1 MKRIILA
8 ASAASLLLAS
18 APAWSQ
24 TTTTDS
30 QTNPDGSTTT
40 TQTTVT
46 KKGSAGAGVGV
57 AGGAVAGA
65 VVGGPIG
72 AAVGAVAGGVAV
84 ASVDP
89 PMEVKTYVRTQHQA
103 PVDYS
108 GPVAVGDV
116 LPDNVTT
123 YDVPRYER
131 YHWTYIHG
139 QKLLIDER
147 THKIVS
153 IINDDQ

>member
-1 MKRIILA
+1 MKRFILA

-18 APAWSQ
+18 APAFAQ

-30 QTNPDGSTTT
+30 QANPDGSTTT

-46 KKGSAGAGVGV
+46 KKGSTGAGVGV

-72 AAVGAVAGGVAV
+72 AAVGAVAGGIAG
-84 ASVDP
+84 ATVDP
-89 PMEVKTYVRTQHQA
+89 PKEVKTYVRTQRAA
-103 PVDYS
+103 PVDYD
-108 GPVAVGDV
+108 GPVALGDT
-116 LPDNVTT
+116 LPDSVTT

-153 IINDDQ
+153 IVNDE